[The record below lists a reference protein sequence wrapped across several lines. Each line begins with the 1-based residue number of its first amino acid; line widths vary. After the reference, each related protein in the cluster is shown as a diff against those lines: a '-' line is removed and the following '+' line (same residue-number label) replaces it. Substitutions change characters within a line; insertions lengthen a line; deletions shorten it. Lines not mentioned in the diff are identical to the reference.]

1 MGKYRNEWI
10 LLAAL
15 ALLIGGLVY
24 RYTMQSR
31 LEQTVT
37 QAAQTRQQVE
47 EIQTLK
53 KVWSTQGLKEKVAK
67 LRSVVPASSVRSFQ
81 QKKQELNA
89 EWGGLSGQQL
99 NAVTTR
105 VASLPLRIETM
116 TIERSGDKY
125 TVRCRCTW

>member
-15 ALLIGGLVY
+15 ALLIGGVIY

-31 LEQTVT
+31 LEQATT

-47 EIQTLK
+47 EIQVLK
-53 KVWSTQGLKEKVAK
+53 KVWSTQGLKGKVAQ
-67 LRSVVPASSVRSFQ
+67 LRSVVPASKVHSFQ

-89 EWGGLSGQQL
+89 EWSDLNGQQL

-105 VASLPLRIETM
+105 IASLPLRIESM
-116 TIERSGDKY
+116 TIERSGDNY

>member
-24 RYTMQSR
+24 RYTMQNR

-47 EIQTLK
+47 EIQILK
-53 KVWSTQGLKEKVAK
+53 KVWSTQGLKEKVAQ
-67 LRSVVPASSVRSFQ
+67 LRSVVSAAKVHSFE
-81 QKKQELNA
+81 QKKQELTA
-89 EWGGLSGQQL
+89 EWSGLNGQQL

-105 VASLPLRIETM
+105 IASLPLRIETM
-116 TIERSGDKY
+116 TIERSGDNY